1 MKIALV
7 HDYLAE
13 YGGAERVVEALP
25 RNNAYLLAGL
35 TAVPRKSAYLGLR
48 FQITI

>member
-1 MKIALV
+1 MNIALV

-25 RNNAYLLAGL
+25 RNNAYLLAVRQL
-35 TAVPRKSAYLGLR
+35 TDRKSAYLGLR
-48 FQITI
+48 FQIII